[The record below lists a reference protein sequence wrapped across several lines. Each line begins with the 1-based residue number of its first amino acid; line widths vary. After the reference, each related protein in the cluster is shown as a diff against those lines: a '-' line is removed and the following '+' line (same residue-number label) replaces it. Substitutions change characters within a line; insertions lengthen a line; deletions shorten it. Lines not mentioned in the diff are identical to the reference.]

1 MLSIVYH
8 FTFTYHFITF
18 TPSKFRRTLTLIM
31 FLKQEENVLADL
43 FSLSLHSSPIFG
55 VSVSRCSSHTPPH
68 PIPSISISCFL
79 INHLIFL
86 PVYRGLI
93 ISYCHFF
100 HLFAVAE
107 TGLTF
112 AHTHISYPFAFS
124 HSSSISSSTFSECIG
139 WCHHWRCH
147 YFSRV
152 SIACHSSGSGTRH
165 TSQFR
170 HHCIFTEIVYFCR
183 VLLSFTDVTLSTS
196 SSSVLSFLFLSN
208 LSSFS

>member
-1 MLSIVYH
+1 MSLPIFCLRQCVC
-8 FTFTYHFITF
+8 
-18 TPSKFRRTLTLIM
+18 
-31 FLKQEENVLADL
+31 FL
-43 FSLSLHSSPIFG
+43 SLSLHSSPIFG